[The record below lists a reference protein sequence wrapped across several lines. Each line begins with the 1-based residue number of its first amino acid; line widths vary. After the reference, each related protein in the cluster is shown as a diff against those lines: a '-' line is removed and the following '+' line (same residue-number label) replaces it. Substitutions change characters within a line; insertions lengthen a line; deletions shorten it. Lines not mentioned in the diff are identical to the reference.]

1 MTLRFSLAT
10 LLVLIALISMP
21 MGWIAS
27 QLHWIRQ
34 RRQFLEQGHGVDISS
49 ILEKSSSTTEA
60 PWSLRLF
67 GEQGE
72 PHLIVATD
80 DLPTAIRLFPESDIF
95 TLDWLYGIHADEPPT
110 ATYARTPVA
119 SKPQQW
125 HPKRSLTAQE
135 IVAFC
140 GPASVAAMLGVLW
153 IVRRFRTRSIQ

>member
-27 QLHWIRQ
+27 QLHWIQQ
-34 RRQFLEQGHGVDISS
+34 RHQFLEQGHRFHI
-49 ILEKSSSTTEA
+49 EPPPWTTTEA

-95 TLDWLYGIHADEPPT
+95 TLDWPYGIHADEPPT

-125 HPKRSLTAQE
+125 HPKPSLTAQE